1 MRDFLLILH
10 IVGAAGWLGG
20 GLFGAFAYPTVARSG
35 PPAAAG
41 ILAVFE
47 KWGSAYFG
55 VTSGL
60 VLLSGIG
67 MVISSDAFAWSDAF
81 VLIGLGAFLVSGIVQ
96 STVGG
101 RANKRLAAAAESG
114 TGIEEAV
121 SSWRQISLV
130 DIAVLLVVV
139 WAMVTKLGA

>member
-1 MRDFLLILH
+1 MRDFLLVLH

-20 GLFGAFAYPTVARSG
+20 GLFAAFAYPAVARSG
-35 PPAAAG
+35 PPAASG
-41 ILAVFE
+41 ILAAFE
-47 KWGSAYFG
+47 KPTGAFFG
-55 VTSGL
+55 ITSGL

-67 MVISSDAFAWSDAF
+67 LVITSEAFGWSDTF
-81 VLIGLGAFLVSGIVQ
+81 VLIGIGAFLISGLVQ

-101 RANKRLAAAAESG
+101 KADKRLAAAAESG
-114 TGIEEAV
+114 SGIAEAV
-121 SSWRQISLV
+121 KTWRQISFI

>member
-1 MRDFLLILH
+1 MRDGLLFLH
-10 IVGAAGWLGG
+10 IVGVAGWLGG

-47 KWGSAYFG
+47 KWGGAYFG

-67 MVISSDAFAWSDAF
+67 LVVSSDAFGWSDTF

-139 WAMVTKLGA
+139 WAMVTKLGV

>member
-1 MRDFLLILH
+1 MRNFLLIVH

-20 GLFGAFAYPTVARSG
+20 GLFGALAYPTVARSG
-35 PPAAAG
+35 PPSAGG
-41 ILAVFE
+41 ILTAFE

-67 MVISSDAFAWSDAF
+67 LVITSDTFGWSDTF

-101 RANKRLAAAAESG
+101 KANKRLAAAAESG
-114 TGIEEAV
+114 SGIAEATAA
-121 SSWRQISLV
+121 WRRITYV
-130 DIAVLLVVV
+130 DIAVLIVVI
-139 WAMVTKLGA
+139 WAMVTKFGA